1 MDKEQQF
8 AEIAKEC
15 ENFSFPSVINGVV
28 SSRISNKSCS
38 NCLNSKRGQCE
49 NEFKN
54 NVIDDI
60 SEI

>member
-8 AEIAKEC
+8 VEMAKGC
-15 ENFSFPSVINGVV
+15 ENFSFPSVISGAV
-28 SSRISNKSCS
+28 SSRVSNKSCS

-54 NVIDDI
+54 NVIENI

>member
-8 AEIAKEC
+8 AEMAQGCDE
-15 ENFSFPSVINGVV
+15 FAFPSVISGAV

-54 NVIDDI
+54 NVIENR